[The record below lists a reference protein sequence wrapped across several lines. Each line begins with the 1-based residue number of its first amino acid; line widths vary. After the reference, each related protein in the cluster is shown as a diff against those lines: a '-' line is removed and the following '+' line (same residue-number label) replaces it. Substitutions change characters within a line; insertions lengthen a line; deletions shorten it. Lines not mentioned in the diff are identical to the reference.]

1 MWRYALLRR
10 RRFRRSDVDYQVA
23 FNIAVLLAG
32 ALGGWVLRSVTTSME
47 NLQRDHKDM
56 MNQFVRRDDYKA
68 ALERIEL
75 MLMRIW
81 DRLDDKADK

>member
-1 MWRYALLRR
+1 M
-10 RRFRRSDVDYQVA
+10 DYQVA
-23 FNIAVLLAG
+23 FNLAVMLAG

-81 DRLDDKADK
+81 DRLDDKVDK

>member
-1 MWRYALLRR
+1 M
-10 RRFRRSDVDYQVA
+10 DYQVA
-23 FNIAVLLAG
+23 FNLAVMLAG
-32 ALGGWVLRSVTTSME
+32 ALGGWILRSVTTSME

-81 DRLDDKADK
+81 DRLDDKVDK

>member
-1 MWRYALLRR
+1 
-10 RRFRRSDVDYQVA
+10 VDYQVA
-23 FNIAVLLAG
+23 FNLAVMLAG
-32 ALGGWVLRSVTTSME
+32 ALGGWILRSVTTSME

-81 DRLDDKADK
+81 DRLDDKVDK

>member
-1 MWRYALLRR
+1 M
-10 RRFRRSDVDYQVA
+10 DYQVA

-32 ALGGWVLRSVTTSME
+32 ALGGWILRSVTTSME
-47 NLQRDHKDM
+47 NLQRDHREM

-68 ALERIEL
+68 ALERIEH

-81 DRLDDKADK
+81 DRLDDKVDK

>member
-1 MWRYALLRR
+1 
-10 RRFRRSDVDYQVA
+10 
-23 FNIAVLLAG
+23 
-32 ALGGWVLRSVTTSME
+32 ME

-81 DRLDDKADK
+81 DRLDDKVDK

>member
-1 MWRYALLRR
+1 
-10 RRFRRSDVDYQVA
+10 VDYQVA
-23 FNIAVLLAG
+23 FNIAVMLAG
-32 ALGGWVLRSVTTSME
+32 ALGGWILRSLTTSME

-81 DRLDDKADK
+81 DRLDDKVDK

>member
-1 MWRYALLRR
+1 M
-10 RRFRRSDVDYQVA
+10 DYQVA

-32 ALGGWVLRSVTTSME
+32 ALGGWILRSLTTSME
-47 NLQRDHKDM
+47 NLQRDHREM
-56 MNQFVRRDDYKA
+56 SNQFVRRDDYKA

>member
-1 MWRYALLRR
+1 MWRSVPSQRR
-10 RRFRRSDVDYQVA
+10 HFRRSDVDYQVA
-23 FNIAVLLAG
+23 FNLAVMLAG
-32 ALGGWVLRSVTTSME
+32 ALGGWGRRSVTTSME

-81 DRLDDKADK
+81 DRLDDKVDK

>member
-10 RRFRRSDVDYQVA
+10 RLFRRSDVDYQVA

>member
-1 MWRYALLRR
+1 M
-10 RRFRRSDVDYQVA
+10 DYQVA
-23 FNIAVLLAG
+23 FNLAVMLAG
-32 ALGGWVLRSVTTSME
+32 ALGGWILRSLTTSME

-81 DRLDDKADK
+81 DRLDDKVDK

>member
-1 MWRYALLRR
+1 
-10 RRFRRSDVDYQVA
+10 VDYQVA
-23 FNIAVLLAG
+23 FNIAVMLAG
-32 ALGGWVLRSVTTSME
+32 ALGGWILRSLTTSME
-47 NLQRDHKDM
+47 NLQRDHRDM

-81 DRLDDKADK
+81 DRLDDKVDK